1 MKTRVLF
8 MIHDLM
14 HGGAEKV
21 LVNLVNNMDKEK
33 YDITVLTLFDVGVN
47 KQFLGEHIHYR
58 TVLRRMFRGNRY
70 VQKIFSPETL
80 YRFCVKEE
88 YDILVAYLEGTCTR
102 IIGGCPDPKV
112 IKIGWRHIVE
122 DPKEFLRCYRSMEEA
137 QRIHQKLDKVVG
149 VSETVIEAF
158 EEVSGL
164 KGLSVVKYNTNE
176 TEKIKKLSQEEVTNP
191 NFCPEEML
199 SFIGVG
205 KVCPR
210 KGFMRLAYA
219 HKRLWDEGYRY
230 RIYVLGVG
238 EERPTI
244 EKYLSQNHL
253 ENSFVFLGYDT
264 NPYKYVARC
273 DLFVCPS
280 FVEGFST
287 AATEALVVGTPVLT
301 TLCSGM
307 KEMLGENEYGYI
319 VDNSEEG
326 IYQGM
331 KYLLDHRDELDHYTK
346 QAEERGKYFSMERTV
361 QAVQEMFDE
370 LIGRRNENN

>member
-1 MKTRVLF
+1 MIMKTKILF

-21 LVNLVNNMDKEK
+21 LVNLVNNMDREK

-47 KQFLGEHIHYR
+47 KQFLGEHIHYK
-58 TVLRRMFRGNRY
+58 TVFRKMFRGNSY
-70 VQKIFSPETL
+70 IQKLFSPEML
-80 YRFCVKEE
+80 YKFCVKEK

-102 IIGGCPDPKV
+102 IIGGCQDPEV

-122 DPKEFLRCYRSMEEA
+122 SPKEFLSCYRSMDEA
-137 QRIHQKLDKVVG
+137 KRIYQRLDKVVG

-164 KGLSVVKYNTNE
+164 KGISTVKYNTNE
-176 TEKIKKLSQEEVTNP
+176 TEKIKILSQEPVDNP
-191 NFCPEEML
+191 DFCPEDML
-199 SFIGVG
+199 SVIGVA
-205 KVCPR
+205 KVRPR
-210 KGFMRLAYA
+210 KGFMRLAHV
-219 HKRLWDEGYRY
+219 HKKLWDEGYRH
-230 RIYVLGVG
+230 RIYVLGEG
-238 EERPTI
+238 EERTAI
-244 EKYLSQNHL
+244 EKYLRQNHL
-253 ENSFVFLGYDT
+253 EDSFIFLGYDT
-264 NPYKYVARC
+264 NPYKYVSKC

-280 FVEGFST
+280 FEEGFST

-319 VDNSEEG
+319 VENSEEG
-326 IYQGM
+326 IYHGL
-331 KYLLDHRDELDHYTK
+331 KYLLDNRDKLDYYTE

-370 LIGRRNENN
+370 LLEKKCK